1 MSRDL
6 ERMTDWLPARN
17 AVILSMLAEHGI
29 AATIERHGAAA
40 VRRAQLAEREGTDD
54 AHREAAA

>member
-1 MSRDL
+1 
-6 ERMTDWLPARN
+6 MTDWLPARN